1 MNKQAQNKHDSA
13 FAPLFGMAYN
23 PVSVSAF
30 GYLSLPSL
38 EFGSSDQ
45 HTSFM

>member
-1 MNKQAQNKHDSA
+1 MNKRPQTKDDVS